1 MKPIVKLMTLTLVS
15 FIVFSCDSPTDTD
28 QETSPSFQITGT
40 VALAGNWP
48 ETGQVLVN
56 LFSKEDID
64 ANTWSNV
71 RDFEALTSDDLD
83 YTFEDVS
90 VGDYYLILSWYDT
103 SNTDPATNQHF
114 FGFYGQTNQAPYLTT
129 VSMTDENNLIEV
141 NFSGDMTYICDDNI
155 LCLPGF

>member
-1 MKPIVKLMTLTLVS
+1 MKPIVKLMTLSIVS

-28 QETSPSFQITGT
+28 QETGPSFQITGT

-103 SNTDPATNQHF
+103 SNTDPATNQHI
-114 FGFYGQTNQAPYLTT
+114 FGYHGTYQAPYFTT
-129 VSMTDENNLIEV
+129 VSMTEEDNLV
-141 NFSGDMTYICDDNI
+141 DVDFSGDMTYICDDNI

>member
-1 MKPIVKLMTLTLVS
+1 MKPIVKLMTLSLVS

-28 QETSPSFQITGT
+28 QETGPSFQITGT

-103 SNTDPATNQHF
+103 SNTDPATNQHI
-114 FGFYGQTNQAPYLTT
+114 FGWHGTYQPPYPIFTT
-129 VSMTDENNLIEV
+129 VSMTEEDNLIYV
-141 NFSGDMTYICDDNI
+141 NFLGDMEVICDG
-155 LCLPGF
+155 LFCVPEL